1 MVEFTVEQIKEMS
14 IYERLQNCRLFMQ
27 EEGIKKLGKNTFA
40 QYDYYKLADLNTVM
54 NKGLQKFR
62 LCTHVQVTEQI
73 AMLTIINVDKP
84 SEEML
89 FTMPTVDAEM
99 TKVTRIQNWG
109 STVSYLTRYL
119 VLQAFQIG
127 ECEVD
132 VDSTEQSEARA
143 GVESKK
149 PASIK
154 EEVVALCRE
163 KSKDNRNAVSEIIK
177 KHNNN
182 SIAISKCDDEEI
194 LKKIKEEVE
203 AL

>member
-1 MVEFTVEQIKEMS
+1 MIDYTVEQIREMN
-14 IYERLQNCRLFMQ
+14 IYEKISNCRLFMQ

-40 QYDYYKLADLNTVM
+40 KYDYYKLADLNTVM
-54 NKGLQKFR
+54 NKGLQKYR
-62 LCTHVQVTEQI
+62 LCTHTQVTEQI
-73 AMLTIINVDKP
+73 AMLTIINVDNP

-99 TKVTRIQNWG
+99 TKVTKIQNWG

-132 VDSTEQSEARA
+132 VDSTEQSEARDKQ
-143 GVESKK
+143 EKK
-149 PASIK
+149 VASIK

-163 KSKDNRNAVSEIIK
+163 KAKDHRAEVNEIVK
-177 KHNNN
+177 KYNNN
-182 SIAISKCDDEEI
+182 SIAISKVEDEEV
-194 LKKIKEEVE
+194 LKQIKAEIEV
-203 AL
+203 L